1 MKRSWGCLVLS
12 AAITL
17 ALAGSAAAAP
27 SVSYTQGGS
36 LWLSSLNG
44 KQKRKLAAKP
54 KGKVKWIETA
64 QSDNG
69 RVIAIKRDPAKISN
83 LNSYVAWSPAGK
95 RITQGS
101 LTADS
106 GWLSY
111 VLPLSLDLSSDGK
124 ILVYGYQYYTYNYP
138 VSNLEEGTSVK
149 SLSAGYLNPINLV
162 GELWP
167 TIVGNR
173 IVAQQQRALAG
184 VQKANKAPYGNDF
197 RFWFNVGDSG
207 LELHRTDVSANK
219 KVAAAELVSP
229 SGDDRNL
236 RVILVSKISGLG
248 GSIGSGA
255 CLLPSRGQA
264 ENVSISQ
271 DGKSIA
277 WEDKRGV
284 VVAGAPTFGGTDVC
298 KLTRGAK
305 VIAKGGSFPSIGPAK
320 VVKKRRSRR

>member
-1 MKRSWGCLVLS
+1 LVLS
-12 AAITL
+12 VAVTL
-17 ALAGSAAAAP
+17 ALTGSATAAP

-69 RVIAIKRDPAKISN
+69 RVIAIKRDPAKIAN
-83 LNSYVAWSPAGK
+83 LNSYVAWGPTGK
-95 RITQGS
+95 RIIQGS

-111 VLPLSLDLSSDGK
+111 VMPLSLDLSSDGK

-138 VSNLEEGTSVK
+138 VSNLENGTSVK
-149 SLSAGYLNPINLV
+149 SLSAAYLKPINIV

-167 TIVGNR
+167 TMVGNR
-173 IVAQQQRALAG
+173 IVAQQQDVFAG
-184 VQKANKAPYGNDF
+184 VQKANKAPYGDDF
-197 RFWFNVGDSG
+197 SGWFSTDSLG
-207 LELHRTDVSANK
+207 LNLQRTDVSANK

-236 RVILVSKISGLG
+236 SVILVSKISGLG
-248 GSIGSGA
+248 GTIGSGA
-255 CLLPSRGQA
+255 CLLPSKGQA

-277 WEDKRGV
+277 WQDNRGV
-284 VVAGAPTFGGTDVC
+284 VVAGSPTFGGTDVC
-298 KLTRGAK
+298 KLTRGIK
-305 VIAKGGSFPSIGPAK
+305 VIAKGGTYPSIGPAK
-320 VVKKRRSRR
+320 VVVKKKRKRR